1 MIKEK
6 GKNRT
11 ISLDKEM
18 QEFLRANPN
27 AAKALELFGITFEKY
42 QQYIRAQ
49 SKPVFYNASATTTRG
64 PSGELD

>member
-1 MIKEK
+1 MIQEK
-6 GKNRT
+6 RRNRP

-42 QQYIRAQ
+42 QQYIKAQ
-49 SKPVFYNASATTTRG
+49 SRPVFYNSSATTTGG